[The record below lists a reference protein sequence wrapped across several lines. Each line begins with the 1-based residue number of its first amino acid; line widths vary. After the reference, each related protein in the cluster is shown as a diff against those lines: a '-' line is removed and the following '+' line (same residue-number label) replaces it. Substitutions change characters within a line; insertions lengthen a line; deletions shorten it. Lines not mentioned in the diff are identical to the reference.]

1 MGKAVPRNAPC
12 PCGSGKKY
20 KDCCMKKDLEL
31 IPAQKIQGVFTDI
44 DGKKVERPIISLDS
58 IPTHN
63 KNGLSPSTTPEE
75 LMDLCID
82 EIYRIL
88 KAEKVGML
96 ADLVNRVVLE
106 MNIIPTFTYRGI
118 GKRMEKDGRF
128 AGSNLQIFS
137 LAGTNPVELM
147 LDRLSK

>member
-1 MGKAVPRNAPC
+1 
-12 PCGSGKKY
+12 
-20 KDCCMKKDLEL
+20 MKKEIEL
-31 IPAQKIQGVFTDI
+31 VQAQRIQVSFRDI
-44 DGKKVERPIISLDS
+44 EGRKTKRWIISLDS

-82 EIYRIL
+82 EIYKVL
-88 KAEKVGML
+88 QAEEVGTL

-106 MNIIPTFTYRGI
+106 MNIIPTFTYRQI
-118 GKRMEKDGRF
+118 GERMEKDGRF
-128 AGSNLQIFS
+128 AGLHLQIFS

-147 LDRLSK
+147 LDRLS